1 MKKSSMTAK
10 TLRGILI
17 FSIFLMI
24 GLSATGFYFAQKWL
38 LSLAGTISQTVADS
52 NATDSSNQSLAQLQ
66 TALNEQ
72 QSIIAKTQV
81 IAAPLSTYQSQAI
94 QDLDRYA
101 SDSGITISNYSFTQ
115 PAAAATSTT
124 TAAATSSVASK
135 NQIVTATL
143 TSPISYTKLL
153 KFMNYVEGN
162 LPKMQISSVNL
173 GRSSTGSGDSVRIDQ
188 LSIEVS
194 IQ

>member
-38 LSLAGTISQTVADS
+38 LGLAGTISQTVADS